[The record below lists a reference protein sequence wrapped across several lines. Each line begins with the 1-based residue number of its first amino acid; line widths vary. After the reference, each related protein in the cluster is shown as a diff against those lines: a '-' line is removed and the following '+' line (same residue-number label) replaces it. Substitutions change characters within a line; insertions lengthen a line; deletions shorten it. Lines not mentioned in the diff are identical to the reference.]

1 MGDAV
6 LMGIMDCLA
15 YVSGA
20 SDDRIAMLIGWPVSM
35 VREGLRILQED
46 GQVVRRGG
54 QWRSVD

>member
-1 MGDAV
+1 
-6 LMGIMDCLA
+6 MGIMDCLA

-35 VREGLRILQED
+35 VREALRIHQED